1 MRKFRNLS
9 NVEEG
14 YIRNHP
20 EEIDDYVAVLF
31 EEYAKDSD
39 IVSLLSSLRIV
50 CRVKGVSC
58 LAEASGL
65 SRKGIQKVLSEDGDP
80 NFESVNAIMH
90 AMGYRLA
97 VEKLSPTRV

>member
-39 IVSLLSSLRIV
+39 IVSLLSSLRVV
-50 CRVKGVSC
+50 CRVTLPRFSGHNRVGCK
-58 LAEASGL
+58 AS
-65 SRKGIQKVLSEDGDP
+65 R
-80 NFESVNAIMH
+80 SVQNEEYKTSLYA
-90 AMGYRLA
+90 
-97 VEKLSPTRV
+97 